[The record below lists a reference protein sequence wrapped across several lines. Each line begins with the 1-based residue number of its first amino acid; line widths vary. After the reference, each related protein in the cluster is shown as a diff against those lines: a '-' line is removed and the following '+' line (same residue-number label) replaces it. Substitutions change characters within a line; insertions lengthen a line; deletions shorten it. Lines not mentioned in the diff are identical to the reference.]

1 MPNPQEENTHGQEHL
16 SQRELCAIG
25 SKTTPLQ
32 ENQPLQTGIFKH
44 RKERLGQSGLP
55 QPLELAGHEAHALP
69 KSGVS
74 YRTYLTVQVAC
85 LQSSAGCIFIL

>member
-1 MPNPQEENTHGQEHL
+1 M
-16 SQRELCAIG
+16 
-25 SKTTPLQ
+25 TTSLQ

-44 RKERLGQSGLP
+44 WKERLGHYGLP
-55 QPLELAGHEAHALP
+55 ESLELAGHEAHALL

-74 YRTYLTVQVAC
+74 YRTHLTIQVAC